1 MDEVIRVITFLVEKF
16 YNLKTHLRGRKY
28 IIKQKKTAFYVPNNA
43 NKKKTAFLC
52 AQKTSK
58 KKKAHKQNKKKK
70 NLYTLKCV

>member
-1 MDEVIRVITFLVEKF
+1 MCPTMQ
-16 YNLKTHLRGRKY
+16 T
-28 IIKQKKTAFYVPNNA
+28 
-43 NKKKTAFLC
+43 KKKTAFLC